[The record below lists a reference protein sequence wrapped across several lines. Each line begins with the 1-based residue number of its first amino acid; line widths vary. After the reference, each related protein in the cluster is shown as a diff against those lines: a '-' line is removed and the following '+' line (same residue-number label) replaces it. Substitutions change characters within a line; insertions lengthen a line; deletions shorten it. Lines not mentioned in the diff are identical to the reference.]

1 MADTLESLEI
11 EVKHNANGADAAI
24 SKVVS
29 QIEAMGRALS
39 SVLPQL
45 KQYAATIG
53 SIGGKAPSKGAKSA
67 SAAASPLDNGLQ
79 ETIKNASKLEV
90 AIHKAAAAGLGLED
104 AFQNGDVEGAWRQR
118 ERELNAIA
126 QAARESAKQADGA
139 RRANNG
145 AASSVKSLSRAA
157 AKAKSPLE
165 SFVASLKRI
174 AMYRIMRSIIKSITQ
189 GFQEGLEWA
198 YNFSKGVQGEG
209 NRFAAAMDSMKAAG
223 NTMKL
228 QLGSAFI
235 SLLALI
241 APIVNTIISLVTTL
255 ANALSQ
261 LFAVFTGGTY
271 LKANDAAADLA
282 DQMKAGSGA
291 AKEWKNQLLGFDV
304 INRLNEPSGGGGG
317 GGAAD
322 ASNLF
327 EDTEITG
334 WFALLKA
341 KWDALINSI
350 NFEPI
355 LAAWARLKAA
365 VADFVSIVNRALLWA
380 WNNVLVPLAH
390 WTIEKAAPAVVNL
403 LASAFEFLNAV
414 LRKLGPVFQ
423 KLWDSI
429 LKPFFSWIGGAL
441 VKAIN
446 WLTETLESL
455 TKKVTEAHSIG
466 EFLQSLDG
474 KEKIIL
480 GVAAA
485 IVVLGTA
492 FLIFNT
498 INALIAAFG
507 AIITAITSPI
517 GIAVIVITALIVA
530 GIALYENWDF
540 IVNGI
545 KNALD
550 RMKTGFS
557 EAFDTIEAKVHAF
570 GDKIKS
576 AINSINEFLL
586 NVFVNSWKNA
596 WNSVVNF
603 LKSVYNV
610 VNSIVLA
617 IVRAIMMVASA
628 INSLRMGMAAFTTTS
643 AVLGVNGYA
652 TGGFPEDGLFFANHG
667 ELVGQFSNGKTAVAN
682 NAQIIDGIKQGVYE
696 AMTMAAGTG
705 RSGNHEVVLNVNGK
719 EFARAIYN
727 DQKAVA
733 KEHGV
738 SMISY

>member
-1 MADTLESLEI
+1 MADTLESLEL
-11 EVKHNANGADAAI
+11 EVKHNANGADVAI

-53 SIGGKAPSKGAKSA
+53 SVGGKATSKAAK
-67 SAAASPLDNGLQ
+67 AASPLDDEMR
-79 ETIKNASKLEV
+79 ETIRNASKLEI
-90 AIHKAAAAGLGLED
+90 AIHKAAVAGLGLEE
-104 AFQNGDVEGAWRQR
+104 AFQSGDADGAWRQR

-126 QAARESAKQADGA
+126 QATRESAKQASSA
-139 RRANNG
+139 KQANNG
-145 AASSVKSLSRAA
+145 AASSIKNLSRAA
-157 AKAKSPLE
+157 AKAKTPLE

-174 AMYRIMRSIIKSITQ
+174 AMYRIMRSIIKAITQ
-189 GFQEGLEWA
+189 AFQEGLEWA

-209 NRFAAAMDSMKAAG
+209 SRFAAAMDSMKAAG

-241 APIVNTIISLVTTL
+241 APIVNTIIGLITSL
-255 ANALSQ
+255 ANAMSQ

-282 DQMKAGSGA
+282 DQMKAGGGA

-350 NFEPI
+350 NFEP
-355 LAAWARLKAA
+355 LLTAWARLKAA
-365 VADFVSIVNRALLWA
+365 VSDFVSIVNRALLWA

-414 LRKLGPVFQ
+414 LRKLGPAFQ
-423 KLWDSI
+423 KLWDHV
-429 LKPFFSWIGGAL
+429 LKPLFSWIGDVF

-446 WLTETLESL
+446 WLTETFESL
-455 TKKVTEAHSIG
+455 TKKITEANSIG
-466 EFLQSLDG
+466 EFLKSLDG

-498 INALIAAFG
+498 INALIATFG

-517 GIAVIVITALIVA
+517 GIAIIVITALIVA

-545 KNALD
+545 KSALD
-550 RMKTGFS
+550 RMKAGFS
-557 EAFDTIEAKVHAF
+557 GAFDAIEAKVHAF

-610 VNSIVLA
+610 VNSIVIA

-643 AVLGVNGYA
+643 IAIGGGYA
-652 TGGFPEDGLFFANHG
+652 TGGFPEDGLFFANHN

-682 NAQIIDGIKQGVYE
+682 NEQIIEGIKQGVYE
-696 AMTMAAGTG
+696 AMAMAGAGGNSRG
-705 RSGNHEVVLNVNGK
+705 RGEVVLNVNGK